1 MHAALNDL
9 LFTLV
14 IDYIKKK
21 KKAADMS
28 FVKSELLQIRSYEH
42 LKKKKKYWPI
52 SFHILLHLPAS
63 QRLTSQKCMQ
73 QQFTLNVICYK
84 TTVNNLAPKLI
95 MNSSCYR
102 GADICT
108 K

>member
-9 LFTLV
+9 LFPLV
-14 IDYIKKK
+14 IDYIK

-28 FVKSELLQIRSYEH
+28 FVKSELLQIRSYVH
-42 LKKKKKYWPI
+42 LKKKNYWPI

-73 QQFTLNVICYK
+73 QHFTLNVM
-84 TTVNNLAPKLI
+84 LQDD
-95 MNSSCYR
+95 R
-102 GADICT
+102 
-108 K
+108 